1 VKCLPDWWQ
10 MQKPSKHRIIHNFS
24 HIDTSALAAIMFV
37 LSLGWYF
44 ATGLA
49 NPHHGLVS
57 GELPRVTRSVPM
69 RSALREDAI
78 IISVRWDGRICFP
91 SFQCSVSA
99 DALPKL
105 IREKLQ
111 QGSERRV
118 FIRADARAKFGNV
131 RHILEAVQIA
141 QVEKVSFLAWR
152 YVEQPTNILRP
163 E

>member
-1 VKCLPDWWQ
+1 MMYTTKESRTRASVYYC
-10 MQKPSKHRIIHNFS
+10 RIEV
-24 HIDTSALAAIMFV
+24 SAFAAIMFV

-49 NPHHGLVS
+49 DPHHGLVS

-69 RSALREDAI
+69 RSAMREDAI
-78 IISVRWDGRICFP
+78 IISVQRDGRICFP
-91 SFQCSVSA
+91 SQCNVSA

-111 QGSERRV
+111 RGSERRV

-131 RHILEAVQIA
+131 RHILEAMQIA
-141 QVEKVSFLAWR
+141 QVEKVSFLAWP
-152 YVEQPTNILRP
+152 YIEQPRNILRS